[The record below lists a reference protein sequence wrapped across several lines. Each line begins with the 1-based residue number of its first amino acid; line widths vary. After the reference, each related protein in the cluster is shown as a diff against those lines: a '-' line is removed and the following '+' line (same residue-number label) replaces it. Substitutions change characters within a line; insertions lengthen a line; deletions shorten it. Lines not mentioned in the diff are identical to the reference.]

1 MTPARVWH
9 AITLVVAVAAL
20 VLQTLLV
27 LDGGR
32 VLDETEVP
40 PLATRM
46 LRLFSYFTIQSNI
59 AVAIAAAVLSANPAA
74 SGRGFRVLRLDAV
87 IGITV
92 TGLVAWF
99 LLRPSMSLTGADAL
113 ADTLLH
119 IVVPA
124 LAFVGWLLFG
134 PRPRIRLST
143 IGLAL
148 IWPVL
153 WLACTLAMGEIN
165 GWYPYPFIDV
175 GELGYPQTLINAA
188 GVTALFLALFA
199 LAALIDR
206 KLPAAPRGAPRPA
219 RG

>member
-1 MTPARVWH
+1 MTRARLWH
-9 AITLVVAVAAL
+9 AVTLVVAVAAL

-32 VLDETEVP
+32 VLDESEVA

-46 LRLFSYFTIQSNI
+46 LRLFSYFTIQSTI

-74 SGRGFRVLRLDAV
+74 SGRGFRVLRLDAI

-119 IVVPA
+119 VVVPSLA
-124 LAFVGWLLFG
+124 LGGWLLFG
-134 PRPRIRLST
+134 PRPRIRLTT

-153 WLACTLAMGEIN
+153 SLVCTLLMGELN

-175 GELGYPQTLINAA
+175 GQLGYPRALINAA
-188 GVTALFLALFA
+188 AVTGLFVALFA

-206 KLPAAPRGAPRPA
+206 KLPAAPRGAPHPA
-219 RG
+219 RR